1 MSSAGSLPDPGGDPY
16 TLLNIT
22 FDATDSVIK
31 AAFRVRARDV
41 HPDKNPAPHAAL
53 LFHAIKIA
61 SEALL
66 DVNTRSVIDT
76 RLAAAR
82 AVVARQAALG
92 EGRARAR
99 VLLETREAAAA
110 AAVAVAAR
118 SADVARL
125 RRDGVDRVR
134 AMVAEREAEEA
145 AAAGE
150 RADKA
155 AASAAATLS
164 SSTPPPPHAII
175 VTWTEGVSAA
185 LGLRGGVTD
194 AALQNAFYLCGAI
207 NRIEG
212 KSLGRALII
221 FVSEGGAEA
230 AIMAPPAGFVTRRI
244 EIDTTASPSDN
255 YTNAANAT
263 NAAQDLED
271 LENFEKKV
279 LQRCFATASTTSAST
294 A

>member
-1 MSSAGSLPDPGGDPY
+1 MSSSLPDPGGDPY

-22 FDATDSVIK
+22 FDATDSIIK

-66 DVNTRSVIDT
+66 DVNTRSVIDV

-82 AVVARQAALG
+82 AVAARQAALG

-110 AAVAVAAR
+110 ASVAVAAR

-145 AAAGE
+145 AAAAE
-150 RADKA
+150 RANQA
-155 AASAAATLS
+155 AAATLS
-164 SSTPPPPHAII
+164 SSTHAPPPHAII

-212 KSLGRALII
+212 KALGRALII

-244 EIDTTASPSDN
+244 EIDITSSLSALSDTTTTTAA
-255 YTNAANAT
+255 NAAN

-271 LENFEKKV
+271 LEIFEKNV
-279 LQRCFATASTTSAST
+279 LQRCFATTQLLAS
-294 A
+294 